1 MVNKNCNRFFR
12 VLGLTSTVDLL
23 KSIHKGKNQYKDFLT
38 FTNIGTINRR
48 LKELI
53 RLGIIKHHFERKD
66 KRNEWYTLTEKGKRI
81 LEAIEK
87 LEDAFEEEVLQIFE
101 GVNNG

>member
-12 VLGLTSTVDLL
+12 VLGLTSTIDLL
-23 KSIHKGKNQYKDFLT
+23 KSIQEGKNQYKDFLV
-38 FTNIGTINRR
+38 FTGVATINRR
-48 LKELI
+48 LRQLI
-53 RLGIIKHHFERKD
+53 KLGIIEHHFERKN

-81 LEAIEK
+81 LEEIKK
-87 LEDAFEEEVLQIFE
+87 LENIFEEEVLRMFE